1 MRMKQKRFATT
12 NNTPFGID
20 NVTISQRIKLTKS
33 KRLISMITV
42 LQRNDG
48 EQKTKS
54 AEEIMSGGVCACVP
68 SRVQR
73 SGSENLK
80 SGTNQ

>member
-1 MRMKQKRFATT
+1 MKQKRFATT

-20 NVTISQRIKLTKS
+20 NFTISQRIKFTKS

-42 LQRNDG
+42 LQQNDG

-54 AEEIMSGGVCACVP
+54 AKEIMSGGVCAI
-68 SRVQR
+68 
-73 SGSENLK
+73 K
-80 SGTNQ
+80 SSAIW